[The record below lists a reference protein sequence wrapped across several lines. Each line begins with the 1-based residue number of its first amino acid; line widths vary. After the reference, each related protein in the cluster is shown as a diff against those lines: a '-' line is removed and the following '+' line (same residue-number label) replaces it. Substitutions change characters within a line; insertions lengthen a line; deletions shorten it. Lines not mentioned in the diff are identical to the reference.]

1 MHIALLRAR
10 IDIPQAMSL
19 KDKRRVVKSIKD
31 RVSRKM
37 NISVAEVGEHDIWNR
52 AELAFVTVAKD
63 TKVVDKRIS
72 GLTSLLE
79 GGHDWSL
86 LELATERL

>member
-31 RVSRKM
+31 RVSGQM
-37 NISVAEVGEHDIWNR
+37 NVSVAEIGDHDIWNR
-52 AELAFVTVAKD
+52 AELAFVTVAND
-63 TKVVDKRIS
+63 TKIVDKRIA
-72 GLTSLLE
+72 GLTTLLE
-79 GGHDWSL
+79 GGHDWQL
-86 LELATERL
+86 LELANERL